1 MEENGGERSGEGCFS
16 ALEGWFYRE
25 MLPGCI
31 KVLGC
36 SESSYYIDIKDEL
49 QGK

>member
-25 MLPGCI
+25 MLLGYI
-31 KVLGC
+31 KALGC